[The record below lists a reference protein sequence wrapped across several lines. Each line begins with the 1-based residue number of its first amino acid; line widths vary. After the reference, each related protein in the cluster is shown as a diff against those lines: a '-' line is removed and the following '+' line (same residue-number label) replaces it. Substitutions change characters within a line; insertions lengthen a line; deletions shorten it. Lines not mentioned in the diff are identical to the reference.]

1 MLRVSWEFRHHDTHM
16 AHLPSPMKSNETCI
30 EGVIVS
36 SHDTY
41 DH

>member
-1 MLRVSWEFRHHDTHM
+1 MIKKLVAPALSYIVGDT
-16 AHLPSPMKSNETCI
+16 LK
-30 EGVIVS
+30 GVIVS